1 MTMSTMTRSTMNKL
15 SSVLAAVLL
24 IAGVAAHADSGEAT
38 ILASAPG
45 ATGQQGNQVRFEVQ
59 HYAGF
64 RNAMIRTDTYRNQT
78 SKLNSIQI
86 SALTLDVF
94 NPSSLRS
101 AGKGLL
107 TGYVRARFYG
117 SSIIMGRLAVT
128 ADFSDGTVTTFAS
141 NFRRFDTATEPSP
154 SGGWNTRGRV
164 YGTLSGTGTITTAQL
179 QSTLD
184 GRIND
189 GVNGDIDVDADMTG
203 NVYVGRGTKLTVYG
217 GATGTYTIA
226 ASNNLRGSGTASSR
240 QTVTVT
246 DPGMTAATSI
256 DGADFYLSDD
266 KNGQRIALRLNP
278 RGSGV
283 TIRPLRHLRETDNM
297 NFIAAAAETGLLEA
311 PDSLPAGSGTL
322 SGYVRA
328 DNLYNNRRLIGSLTI
343 NADFD
348 AGTVSAR
355 A

>member
-1 MTMSTMTRSTMNKL
+1 MNKL
-15 SSVLAAVLL
+15 SSVVAAVLL

-45 ATGQQGNQVRFEVQ
+45 ATGQQGPEPLVVP

-64 RNAMIRTDTYRNQT
+64 RNATIQT
-78 SKLNSIQI
+78 STYNKQASKLASI
-86 SALTLDVF
+86 SNAVFLGPALS

-107 TGYVRARFYG
+107 TGYLRTEFYG
-117 SSIIMGRLAVT
+117 SSRIMGRLAVT
-128 ADFSDGTVTTFAS
+128 ADFSDGRVTTFAS
-141 NFRRFDTATEPSP
+141 NFRRFDTADDPSP
-154 SGGWNTRGRV
+154 SGGWNSRGRV
-164 YGTLSGTGTITTAQL
+164 LGTLSGSGTITTTAFA
-179 QSTLD
+179 STLD

-189 GVNGDIDVDADMTG
+189 GVNGDIDVDADMQG
-203 NVYVGRGTKLTVYG
+203 EVFAGRGKKLTVYG
-217 GATGTYTIA
+217 TSITGTYTIA

-240 QTVTVT
+240 QTVTIT
-246 DPGMTAATSI
+246 DPGSTTPTDI
-256 DGADFYLSDD
+256 NGDFYLSDD

-278 RGSGV
+278 GGSGV

-355 A
+355 AQDFSD